1 MGQVWVITIAMV
13 VTMLILC
20 VNIKT
25 PIEFVDV
32 SHIIPSHEWT
42 YAENSDF
49 IVLFGADGTAFITC
63 GQDTHTLVSG
73 YSFLL
78 LPGLA
83 YSGYRMPKQDVSFY
97 RLQFRCKD
105 DQQRLISIDPKSDY
119 EVPHSTALADWV
131 FIPEMFRLTSVD
143 RIFVLVHQLLH
154 IANADYYTAQ
164 SANYLITSLLIEM
177 SDQTLMSTLQEKQG
191 KYSGQ
196 INRIASWIKANIDKP
211 LTLDGIA
218 KQFGYNK
225 NYLTRKFREE
235 LGVTTQKYINLCK
248 IGKAKELLCRSNM
261 NNKEIAYQLGFND
274 EKYFMRIF
282 KQYEGLTM
290 QEFRNAYNLMRYT
303 DK

>member
-1 MGQVWVITIAMV
+1 MV
-13 VTMLILC
+13 VTMLVLC
-20 VNIKT
+20 LNIKT

-32 SHIIPSHEWT
+32 SHIIPSHEWA
-42 YAENSDF
+42 YSEKNDF
-49 IVLFGADGTAFITC
+49 IVLFGVDGTAFITC
-63 GQDTHTLVSG
+63 GQDTHTVVSG

-83 YSGYRMPKQDVSFY
+83 YAGYRMPKQDVSFY

-105 DQQRLISIDPKSDY
+105 DQQRMITIDPKSDY
-119 EVPHSTALADWV
+119 EVPDPDALADWV
-131 FIPEMFRLTSVD
+131 FIPELFRLTSVD
-143 RIFVLVHQLLH
+143 RIYVLVHQLLH
-154 IANADYYTAQ
+154 IANSGYYTAQ

-177 SDQTLMSTLQEKQG
+177 SDQALKSTLQEKQG
-191 KYSGQ
+191 QNSGQ
-196 INRIASWIKANIDKP
+196 INRIASWIKANIEKP
-211 LTLDGIA
+211 LTLEGIA
-218 KQFGYNK
+218 REFGYNK

-248 IGKAKELLCRSNM
+248 IGKAKELLYRSNM

-290 QEFRNAYNLMRYT
+290 QEFRNAYNRIRYT
-303 DK
+303 NK